1 MIGDVAL
8 DFDANEGGETGFLT
22 LTSPEVILQISMP
35 APDLARLSSVRNTE
49 WSKRRSIQAG
59 TCAGRG
65 VHWFAGKPPAAAI
78 VTVGDD
84 PETAQISVVLT
95 EKAVKQLLALVGEFA
110 Q

>member
-1 MIGDVAL
+1 
-8 DFDANEGGETGFLT
+8 
-22 LTSPEVILQISMP
+22 MP
-35 APDLARLSSVRNTE
+35 ATDLARVSGVRNTD

-95 EKAVKQLLALVGEFA
+95 EKAVKQLLALAGEFA

>member
-1 MIGDVAL
+1 
-8 DFDANEGGETGFLT
+8 
-22 LTSPEVILQISMP
+22 
-35 APDLARLSSVRNTE
+35 
-49 WSKRRSIQAG
+49 
-59 TCAGRG
+59 

-95 EKAVKQLLALVGEFA
+95 EKAVKQLLALAGEFA